1 MAILQKFDPQVVKQF
16 IEINKDLVRRKFPE
30 KGTVDRRKG
39 GAPRI
44 GERWIIVLLCVIG
57 RIEGVPW
64 RTLPLKLSLCEF
76 LVREGYLRVI
86 PSKSTFHRV
95 WQDIRV
101 GSLES
106 WVRTIGYNTA
116 VKGEDAECAVDS
128 SGFKITTGNLWRYL
142 KWAKGQLKKTS
153 KLFRKVH
160 IIISLPS
167 RTVVS
172 ITTSPSTTHDSK
184 VCGKLFQTLPK
195 RLIKRFK
202 RIHLDGAYWDE
213 NIMGWIKQE
222 GMYPDVPP
230 NKNSVDHGTDSPQDL
245 RVRAEKNY
253 PGLYRKNH
261 HPERRASV
269 EHVFGLIKLRPL
281 TISDRK
287 TNNKLKTLLCPFLWY
302 NFLLYAQPLWR

>member
-1 MAILQKFDPQVVKQF
+1 MLLLQKLDPHVVKQF
-16 IEINKDLVRRKFPE
+16 IELNKDLVRRRFAE
-30 KGTVDRRKG
+30 KRVGDRRKG
-39 GAPRI
+39 GAPRL

-57 RIEGVPW
+57 RMEGVPW

-76 LVREGYLRVI
+76 LTREGYLRAI
-86 PSKSTFHRV
+86 PSKTTFHRV
-95 WQDIRV
+95 WQNVRV
-101 GSLES
+101 QSLES
-106 WVRTIGYNTA
+106 WIRALGYNTA
-116 VKGEDAECAVDS
+116 VKWEDSECAIDS
-128 SGFKITTGNLWRYL
+128 SGFKVTTGNLWRYL

-172 ITTSPSTTHDSK
+172 LTTSPSTAHDSK
-184 VCGKLFQTLPK
+184 VCSKLFQTLPK

-202 RIHLDGAYWDE
+202 CVHLDGAYWDE
-213 NIMGWIKQE
+213 NIMGWITQE

-230 NKNSVDHGTDSPQDL
+230 NKNSIDHGTNSPQDL

-253 PGLYRKNH
+253 PGLYRRNH

-269 EHVFGLIKLRPL
+269 EHVFGLIKLRPP
-281 TISDRK
+281 IIYDRK
-287 TNNKLKTLLCPFLWY
+287 VNNKLKTLLCPFLWY
-302 NFLLYAQPLWR
+302 TFHLYAQSLWR